1 MDILEEIVAKART
14 LSPERQRE
22 ALDFIEFLAKKESN
36 ENANAPEP
44 SEWRWNELTAND
56 VPQLRQSVKEQKEE
70 LRRLWLET
78 D

>member
-44 SEWRWNELTAND
+44 SVWSFSWVGGLKDEKKTAAELK
-56 VPQLRQSVKEQKEE
+56 REIRE
-70 LRRLWLET
+70 LWLRT